1 MRLFYDMKSNL
12 YNIFI
17 PKCVSSTNLSIEHH
31 MEGLINNNKQKIKT
45 KIKHTLNDCI
55 E

>member
-17 PKCVSSTNLSIEHH
+17 PKYVSSTNLSIEHH
-31 MEGLINNNKQKIKT
+31 MEGLIR
-45 KIKHTLNDCI
+45 
-55 E
+55 